1 MLFELSECCRSG
13 ALRFIAVNGF
23 GNQTVFEQMA
33 NQLICA
39 VFGSG
44 KDQNLIPLVVD
55 DKVAKDS
62 VFISFRNSV
71 KRLANKRG
79 VLISLDFDGLRLIEE
94 FGSELFNFR

>member
-1 MLFELSECCRSG
+1 
-13 ALRFIAVNGF
+13 
-23 GNQTVFEQMA
+23 MA

-79 VLISLDFDGLRLIEE
+79 VLISFDFDGLRLIEE